1 MKKTKQ
7 KIGIIMIIL
16 LLLSYLTPFINVS
29 NAFNVSN
36 AYIYSVKDSEYHLQ
50 YWNSNRNV
58 WSYQIITYVGYKGE
72 DGNFYPAYCLDSD
85 KNGVGEA
92 GPYTVTVA
100 EAIQNQEVWR
110 VLYNG
115 FPYKTPEELGVAND
129 YDAFCATKQAIYSVI
144 YGYDPVTRYRGGD
157 ERGTQIANAIV
168 KMVNIARTTSDNYTS
183 PQVSINEVG
192 NLKKEGE
199 YYTQTY
205 KVSSNVPWKD
215 YNVYQISGLPSG
227 SYFADVKGA
236 KKTNFSSGEN
246 FKVYIPQKSI
256 KSNVTSYI
264 GVNGNCKTY
273 PVLYGKAP
281 NSSLQDYALVL
292 SPFENG
298 SANKKLNISPTGKVT
313 IEKTSTANN
322 IWNGVISGS
331 LISNAKYKLYNS
343 NRKLVGT
350 YTTNNEGKI
359 FISNLP
365 LGTYYVQET
374 TPTPQYTTLND
385 QMYSFTLDYIDD
397 SEILKVTNAPVF
409 GGYFSAIKRSNGNN
423 IWTGTPEGQHLVGA
437 KFGIYDLKGNI
448 VRSYETGKE
457 LISISDENGVI
468 FNNEK
473 LQLGEYY
480 LQEIEAPEHYEL
492 DSTKHYFKITENE
505 QKINLELDNTPEI
518 GNNLKITKVASD
530 KNYITGTEKKQAVGE
545 AKYEVRTG
553 FSAETEVTMDN
564 FSTGELVD
572 TLITDKEGNTKT
584 IIVGK
589 GTYYIKE
596 VSAPKGWKLDEK
608 IYKIDVISNGETH
621 KLELEDE
628 PTPQGFLN
636 INKTSLQKNYW
647 TGEEAGTP
655 LEGVRFELRDEENNV
670 LLELVTDKNGQF
682 SKDIQLDVGKYYL
695 WEVEAPKHYILN
707 DVPHLLEIAE
717 NGQKVTIDIKNE
729 VETAG
734 FVDVSKVASK
744 DNKITG
750 EEKGTY
756 LPSARYKIEN
766 VDTGEL
772 VAELD
777 TTDDGYLE
785 EKIIL
790 GAGDYKIYEV
800 ESPTYYLKDSSIYY
814 FKIDENGQELC
825 FDFKDNPAEVKVNV
839 EKSGVVEAQP
849 NDEIRYDFDAVES
862 LSNVPLDNFTFID
875 DLPYEKVKLT
885 KLFTGIYTHK
895 VKFNVYYKTNIL
907 DKWILIKE
915 NLDSTINNFLDFSKI
930 KLSQNEVITNFKME
944 FGTVPEYF
952 KATTA
957 PYIFTTVNSNVE
969 ANDVWTNNVHLSG
982 TYFDTEVND
991 DSEWTTKSHKEEPEV
1006 KKLPQTGM

>member
-1 MKKTKQ
+1 MKKSKQ

-29 NAFNVSN
+29 NAYSVSN
-36 AYIYSVKDSEYHLQ
+36 AYIYSVKDPEYHLQ
-50 YWNSNRNV
+50 YWNSNRKV

-72 DGNFYPAYCLDSD
+72 DGNLYPAYCLDAD
-85 KNGVGEA
+85 KNGVGEE
-92 GPYTVTVA
+92 GPYTVTVT

-110 VLYNG
+110 VLCNG

-205 KVSSNVPWKD
+205 NVSSNVPLKD
-215 YNVYQISGLPSG
+215 YNVYQISGLPAG
-227 SYFADVKGA
+227 SYFANTNGTQ
-236 KKTNFSSGEN
+236 KTNFSSSEN

-281 NSSLQDYALVL
+281 NSSLQDYALIL

-298 SANKKLNISPTGKVT
+298 SASKKLNIAPTGEVI

-322 IWNGVISGS
+322 IWNGAISGS
-331 LISNAKYKLYNS
+331 LISNAKYNLYNS
-343 NRKLVGT
+343 SKNLVGT

-359 FISNLP
+359 HISNLP

-374 TPTPQYTTLND
+374 IPEPQYTTLND
-385 QMYSFTLDYIDD
+385 KMYSFTLDYIDE
-397 SEILKVTNAPVF
+397 SEILKVTNTPVL
-409 GGYFSAIKRSNGNN
+409 GGYFSAIKISNENN
-423 IWTGTPEGQHLVGA
+423 VWTGVQKGQYLAGA
-437 KFGIYDLKGNI
+437 KFGIYDLNGNI
-448 VRSYETGKE
+448 VKSYETGKE
-457 LISISDENGVI
+457 LISISNENGVI

-480 LQEIEAPEHYEL
+480 LQEIEPPEHYEL
-492 DSTKHYFKITENE
+492 DSTKYYFKITENE
-505 QKINLELDNTPEI
+505 QKNYLDLDNTPEI
-518 GNNLKITKVASD
+518 GNNVKITKVASD
-530 KNYITGTEKKQAVGE
+530 KNYITGTEKGQAIEG

-553 FSAETEVTMDN
+553 FSKETEVTAEN

-584 IIVGK
+584 IIVGE

-596 VSAPKGWKLDEK
+596 VSVPKGWKLDEK
-608 IYKIDVISNGETH
+608 IYKIDVISNGVTH
-621 KLELEDE
+621 NLELEDE
-628 PTPQGFLN
+628 
-636 INKTSLQKNYW
+636 
-647 TGEEAGTP
+647 
-655 LEGVRFELRDEENNV
+655 
-670 LLELVTDKNGQF
+670 
-682 SKDIQLDVGKYYL
+682 
-695 WEVEAPKHYILN
+695 
-707 DVPHLLEIAE
+707 
-717 NGQKVTIDIKNE
+717 
-729 VETAG
+729 
-734 FVDVSKVASK
+734 
-744 DNKITG
+744 
-750 EEKGTY
+750 
-756 LPSARYKIEN
+756 
-766 VDTGEL
+766 
-772 VAELD
+772 
-777 TTDDGYLE
+777 
-785 EKIIL
+785 
-790 GAGDYKIYEV
+790 
-800 ESPTYYLKDSSIYY
+800 
-814 FKIDENGQELC
+814 
-825 FDFKDNPAEVKVNV
+825 PAEVKVNV

-862 LSNVPLDNFTFID
+862 ISNVLLDNFTFID

-885 KLFTGIYTHK
+885 KLFTGIYTDR
-895 VKFNVYYKTNIL
+895 VEFDVFYKTNL
-907 DKWILIKE
+907 LNKWILIKE
-915 NLDSTINNFLDFSKI
+915 NLLSTINNFIDFSNV
-930 KLSQNEVITNFKME
+930 KLAENEVITSFKME

-952 KATTA
+952 KAITK
-957 PYIFTTVNSNVE
+957 PFIFTKVNADVE
-969 ANDVWTNNVHLSG
+969 AGDVWTNYAHVSG
-982 TYFDTEVND
+982 TYFDVDVRD
-991 DSEWTTKSHKEEPEV
+991 DSEWTTKTPEKEPEI
-1006 KKLPQTGM
+1006 KKLPKTGE